1 MVNLATF
8 SVAAYDPQLNAWGVA
23 VASKFLAVGNIVPW
37 VRAGAGA
44 VATQAY
50 ANTRYGRNGL
60 DRMAE
65 GYSAADTLAYLLE
78 TDDERESRQLGLVDM
93 QGSSATF
100 TGSDCHS
107 WAGGIAGTGYAIQG
121 NILAGPEVINA
132 MAETYEQGDGSF
144 LWKMYHTLMAGDQA
158 GGDRRGRQSA
168 AIYLEKPGGGYGGNN
183 DRWVDYRVD
192 DHPDPVG
199 RLAELLRLHE
209 LYFGESTDQE
219 KLLLSGTRLTKLQDI
234 MLQQGYY
241 SGAAE
246 GSYNSA
252 TKQALAAFIGSENFE
267 ERVDLDRGTIDQPVF
282 EYLLEK
288 FGAGS

>member
-1 MVNLATF
+1 MGNLATF
-8 SVAAYDPQLNAWGVA
+8 SIAAYDSHLDAWGIA

-37 VRAGAGA
+37 VRTGAGA

-50 ANTRYGRNGL
+50 ANTSYGRNGL

-65 GYSAADTLAYLLE
+65 GYSALDTLAYLLE
-78 TDDERESRQLGLVDM
+78 PDDERESRQIGLVDS
-93 QGSSATF
+93 QGGSATF

-121 NILAGPEVINA
+121 NILAGPEVIDA
-132 MAETYEQGDGSF
+132 MAEAYEKNEGGF
-144 LWKMYHTLMAGDQA
+144 LWRMYHTLLAGDQA

-192 DHPDPVG
+192 DHPDPVK
-199 RLAELLRLHE
+199 RLAELLILHE
-209 LYFGESTDQE
+209 LYFGESAEGE
-219 KLLLSGTRLTKLQDI
+219 KLLLSGSHLSKLQDI
-234 MLQQGYY
+234 MLRQGYY
-241 SGAAE
+241 SGAAD
-246 GSYNSA
+246 GSYDPS
-252 TKQALAAFIGSENFE
+252 TKQALDAFIGSENFE
-267 ERVDLDRGTIDQPVF
+267 ERVNLETGTIDQPVY

-288 FGAGS
+288 FGAGT

>member
-1 MVNLATF
+1 MGNLATF
-8 SVAAYDPQLNAWGVA
+8 SVAAYDSQLNAWGVA

-37 VRAGAGA
+37 VRAGVGA

-50 ANTRYGRNGL
+50 ANTRFGRDGL

-65 GYSAADTLAYLLE
+65 GHSATDTLAYLLE
-78 TDDERESRQLGLVDM
+78 SDEERESRQLGLVDSH
-93 QGSSATF
+93 GSSATF

-107 WAGGIAGTGYAIQG
+107 WAGGIAGTGYSIQG

-132 MAETYEQGDGSF
+132 MAETYERYRSSF
-144 LWKMYHTLMAGDQA
+144 LWKMYHTLLAGDQA

-168 AIYLEKPGGGYGGNN
+168 AIYIEKPGGGYGGHN

-192 DHPDPVG
+192 DHLDPVG

-209 LYFGESTDQE
+209 LYFGESADRD
-219 KLLLSGTRLTKLQDI
+219 KLPLSGSHLTNLQDI
-234 MLQQGYY
+234 MLRHGYY
-241 SGAAE
+241 SGVPD
-246 GSYNSA
+246 GSYDSP
-252 TKQALAAFIGSENFE
+252 TKQALDAFIGSENFE
-267 ERVDLDRGTIDQPVF
+267 ERVDLENGTIDQPVY